1 MYSRRKTTMYV
12 YSCIALLYCTQSLC
26 HSSKQCGLYLASFLR
41 LSTSSAL
48 LTFELASNKYRVE
61 ARFSAPTPP
70 AIFVA
75 SEFKVQALVR
85 KGREPGNEASLY
97 PWCVHYIL
105 MGISR
110 LLQLSD
116 IAFNIIIIIIK
127 IIYNHFFLRFS

>member
-1 MYSRRKTTMYV
+1 MYSRR
-12 YSCIALLYCTQSLC
+12 LQCTVLHTVSVC
-26 HSSKQCGLYLASFLR
+26 HSSKQCSLYLASFPR

-61 ARFSAPTPP
+61 ARFPP
-70 AIFVA
+70 CNFCC
-75 SEFKVQALVR
+75 EFTVQMLIR

-97 PWCVHYIL
+97 PWRVHYIL

-116 IAFNIIIIIIK
+116 IAFNIIIIII
-127 IIYNHFFLRFS
+127 IHV